1 MAGVSLSLALAFLA
15 SREHMYGGETYDLIK
30 HFPYELPVSFSS
42 AILYIK
48 KKTIMMYL
56 GKIRQ

>member
-1 MAGVSLSLALAFLA
+1 
-15 SREHMYGGETYDLIK
+15 MYGGETYDLIK

-42 AILYIK
+42 VILYIK